1 MVNKYV
7 MFQTLVIFLTFLTY
21 LPFLSVFG
29 APEGTI
35 SPGCA
40 PVDEFEVQFNVNG
53 FLPNYYT
60 GWDFIGPDNVRIMH
74 GYFATNSTGGFAED
88 AELEAF
94 APGEHTLI
102 LYDDLDHD
110 SIPAKNGNIEKISI
124 NIPCN

>member
-7 MFQTLVIFLTFLTY
+7 MFHTVLVFLTFLTY

-29 APEGTI
+29 DPEGTI
-35 SPGCA
+35 SPSCG

-60 GWDFIGPDNVRIMH
+60 GWDFLGPDSVRIMH
-74 GYFATNSTGGFAED
+74 GYFATNSTGGFTED
-88 AELEAF
+88 AEFEATV
-94 APGEHTLI
+94 PGEHTLI

-110 SIPAKNGNIEKISI
+110 SIAAKNGNIVKISM

>member
-7 MFQTLVIFLTFLTY
+7 MFHTVLVSLTFLTF
-21 LPFLSVFG
+21 LPFLSVLG

-35 SPGCA
+35 SPSCA
-40 PVDEFEVQFNVNG
+40 PVDEFEVTFNVNG

-60 GWDFIGPDNVRIMH
+60 GWDFVSPDNVRIMH
-74 GYFATNSTGGFAED
+74 GYFATNSTGGFSED
-88 AELEAF
+88 AEMEAF
-94 APGEHTLI
+94 VPGEHTLI

-110 SIPAKNGNIEKISI
+110 SLVAKNGTIKIIPI